1 MSTKPKVYTEEEIE
15 EKLANELPGWYFE
28 NGWIRRYYKTDGWQA
43 TMMLVN
49 TIGYLAEA
57 AYHHPD
63 LAVSWAKVWVKLQT
77 HSAGGITDNDF
88 ELAKKIEEVVLWRP
102 AEDSVFKGGTPNKW
116 VRGGEQ
122 RG

>member
-1 MSTKPKVYTEEEIE
+1 MAEKLKVYTEEEIE
-15 EKLANELPGWYFE
+15 KKLERELPGWYYE

-49 TIGYLAEA
+49 AVAYLAEA
-57 AYHHPD
+57 SYHHPD

-77 HSAGGITDNDF
+77 HSAGGITDKDF
-88 ELAKKIEEVVLWRP
+88 ELAKEIESVVLWRP
-102 AEDSVFKGGTPNKW
+102 AKDSVFEGGTPQKW
-116 VRGGEQ
+116 VRGGEE

>member
-1 MSTKPKVYTEEEIE
+1 MSTKAKVYTEEEIE
-15 EKLANELPGWYFE
+15 EKLAKELPGWYFE

-88 ELAKKIEEVVLWRP
+88 ELAKKIEAVVLWRP
-102 AEDSVFKGGTPNKW
+102 AEDSIFKGGTPNKW